1 MKSSPVNDKDDKGS
15 NDDRK
20 GLKLK
25 KAYNGSSL
33 ANTRMDGLAS
43 WQYYILVEQIID
55 FLINS

>member
-33 ANTRMDGLAS
+33 ANTRMDGLVS
-43 WQYYILVEQIID
+43 LSFYV
-55 FLINS
+55 